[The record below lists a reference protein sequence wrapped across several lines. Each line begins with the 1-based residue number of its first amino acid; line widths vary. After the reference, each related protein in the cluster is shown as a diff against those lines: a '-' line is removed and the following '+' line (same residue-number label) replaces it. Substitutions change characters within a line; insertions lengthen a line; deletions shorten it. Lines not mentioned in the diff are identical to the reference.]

1 MKNDISKWCALIMG
15 LLLGAVIG
23 FAQGP
28 QGQGATGV
36 KVNPQTMQKKAQSPP
51 PSNATETSRVG
62 NNVKMATP
70 AGSVSWAEQL
80 DVDGDGQV
88 DQATLAW
95 DAKDKVLF
103 SNTSGSFTC
112 NNGAP
117 GSGELLI
124 AVNGAGNPRNRPAG
138 SGFWVATLDKG
149 QCGAQTNSM
158 WGCKFDASGNS
169 TACGIAQL
177 DQANEDLVIVTMQP
191 GS

>member
-1 MKNDISKWCALIMG
+1 MRNDISKCWALIMG
-15 LLLGAVIG
+15 LLLGAVVV
-23 FAQGP
+23 FA

-36 KVNPQTMQKKAQSPP
+36 KVNPETMQKKAKSPP
-51 PSNATETSRVG
+51 PSNATETSSVG
-62 NNVKMATP
+62 NNVKIATP

-80 DVDGDGQV
+80 DVDGNGQV

-103 SNTSGSFTC
+103 SNTSGTFTC
-112 NNGAP
+112 NNGAT

-124 AVNGAGNPRNRPAG
+124 AVNGAGNRWNRPVG
-138 SGFWVATLDKG
+138 SGFWVASLDKG
-149 QCGAQTNSM
+149 QCGAQTNAL

-177 DQANEDLVIVTMQP
+177 DQANQDLVIVTVQP